1 MLKQKSKLLLA
12 VMLLGSV
19 AFISCNGE
27 AEKKADSPAVDS
39 AATQM
44 TEQKMEPAAAK
55 PDSAAAKV
63 MDSTMGDTKPVVP
76 GK

>member
-27 AEKKADSPAVDS
+27 AEKKADAPAVDS
-39 AATQM
+39 AATPM
-44 TEQKMEPAAAK
+44 TEQKMEPAAK
-55 PDSAAAKV
+55 PDSAVKV